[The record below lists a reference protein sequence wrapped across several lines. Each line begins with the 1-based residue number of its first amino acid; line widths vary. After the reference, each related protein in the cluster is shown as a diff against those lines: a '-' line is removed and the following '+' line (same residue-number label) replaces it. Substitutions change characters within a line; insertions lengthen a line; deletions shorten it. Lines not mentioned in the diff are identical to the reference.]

1 MKHNIQIVVR
11 INDINYNLEV
21 FDVESIPITY
31 QISDIND
38 FKNNKSTYSK
48 TIKLPLTDNNKRVLG
63 FITNLYNTANLYSPI
78 SKTPVWITR
87 DNILIFQGVMEY
99 NQVDLTDDSFSV
111 VVYEDNYQLWSL
123 IGDKYLTDLE
133 YSRYDHTISKFDFSP
148 MTQSWTSDYNNGY
161 YYGFVDWYDT
171 TTQNLSNPIYNFKD
185 LKPLWYLKPLVY
197 QIFAENGYAINSTF
211 FDSDYFQN
219 LLVGDG
225 NIGKYLGA
233 MKVQLPIGAT
243 ANSTL
248 QPYQYFGFIMDTSFS
263 TNANDY
269 GSFEQRRYIGDMNAD
284 TILVDALNEYDTL
297 TYTFTADDATSKTF
311 LIDYNLV
318 YGSNLKFRSSVFR
331 EQVPVSGVFQLI
343 SRVDQDF
350 DAYSIQ
356 LRCAKI
362 SPSGSITYGG
372 APSADVI
379 TLGSISTQSS
389 GSLTYSVPNWLGP
402 GTSPLNDNRPTPVS
416 FTFSYSEYKIS
427 GSAQF
432 DFDDNI
438 NTGDTVKFFF
448 QVNYKSKNNLYGPT
462 SSSDTIFLPYLDQYC
477 YAKAVG
483 PNTITK
489 VYKADVTDPTG
500 NIDASNSLPKNVKQT
515 DFLNTVFKT
524 FNLYIEPSKEY
535 NNTFNIEPR
544 DVYYSQVKKVNDWSN
559 KVDIEQPVISSVLSN
574 KQKKINNFTYKP
586 DKDYWNT
593 SYTNNTQRTYGDY
606 IYKLD
611 NYYLEG
617 ENKIELIFSPTPL
630 REFLPTSTTGRLF
643 APQIIQVGSNGSI
656 SPYNG
661 CNIRLLTRNK
671 VNPTSNFNFSGVT
684 YPFYP
689 YVGHTDNPLTP
700 TYDINFAPVSEIY
713 ISNYTITPNNLY
725 NTFWNNT
732 MDALSNPQ
740 AKLLSVY
747 IYLTPTDIQSFRFND
762 LIYLEALGGA
772 TNYWRVNK
780 ITSYDPLKDAP
791 TLVELVE
798 ALDYT
803 LPGVQTINI
812 DNINNGP
819 IQIRPDFNSG
829 VPVRGNRVAS
839 SQDFTNING
848 NKIAVSG
855 ALVNGNDNSLSPGS
869 VIGNPFIT
877 GNNNSVV
884 SSTSN
889 VIGNDNTIMGES
901 IYILGDNNVIG
912 STSSIV
918 RNIFNIGSNNTITSN
933 VSNISLIGSN
943 ITATQSNITY
953 IGSDVVFTTGI
964 PVVNITWTDLTT
976 ILIPGNLLLVGQLY
990 KIDTEGFGVGYD
1002 AGIYLYAI
1010 STNQLDSSGVRV
1022 MYCPREYNSGI
1033 IDPFGNDWLGV
1044 WFSSL
1049 PSVSVGKLCIWG
1061 GRVWSSVTGSIGT
1074 AVDDFNLDAN
1084 WSVIEKNSF
1093 TNGEYTTIQISV
1105 IYDYITNWV
1114 NQQTYNNNVVGT
1126 LNIGLGY
1133 NTCDVTD
1140 WNTNGNISNN
1150 NVPFGIYNN
1159 IYGPTITWNIASLI
1173 KNNLIGNINYNICIQ
1188 EISGNSVSSSITENI
1203 CNSITSNNI
1212 TGGIFNNNII
1222 GSISVNS
1229 NGASGDISYNTNAGS
1244 ILGNSNVG
1252 FITGNNNSGSISSN
1266 SNGSYIL
1273 NNGNNGVIDN
1283 NSNNG
1288 VISFNTNNGAVNTN
1302 DNFVDDIT
1310 QNMNNDSITANTGVS
1325 LTYDIKNNIN
1335 NGFITG
1341 SHIANVTDTIVN
1353 K

>member
-38 FKNNKSTYSK
+38 FKNNKSTFSK

-63 FITNLYNTANLYSPI
+63 FITNLYSTANLYSPI

-133 YSRYDHTISKFDFSP
+133 YSRFDHTISKFDFSP

-211 FDSDYFQN
+211 FNSDYFEN

-233 MKVQLPIGAT
+233 MKVELPIGSQSNA
-243 ANSTL
+243 SL
-248 QPYQYFGFIMDTSFS
+248 QPNQYFGYLMYTSYS
-263 TNANDY
+263 IDANDY
-269 GSFEQRRYIGDMNAD
+269 NSFEQRRYLGDISAD

-297 TYTFTADDATSKTF
+297 TYTFTAADATSKTF
-311 LIDYNLV
+311 IIDYNLA
-318 YGSNLKFRSSVFR
+318 YGSSLKFRSSSFR
-331 EQVPVSGVFQLI
+331 EQSSPAAPGAPPLI
-343 SRVDQDF
+343 SSVDQDF

-356 LRCAKI
+356 LRCARI
-362 SPSGSITYGG
+362 SPGGYISYGG
-372 APSADVI
+372 AASADVI
-379 TLGSISTQSS
+379 TLGSIASS
-389 GSLTYSVPNWLGP
+389 NPGTLTYSVPNWLGP
-402 GTSPLNDNRPTPVS
+402 GTSPTYDYRPTPVS
-416 FTFSYSEYKIS
+416 FTFSYATSIIQ
-427 GSAQF
+427 GSVQF
-432 DFDDNI
+432 TYDDNI
-438 NTGDTVKFFF
+438 NTGDTIKFFF

-462 SSSDTIFLPYLDQYC
+462 SASDTIFIPYLDQYC
-477 YAKAVG
+477 YANAVG

-489 VYKADVTDPTG
+489 VYKPDVTDPTG
-500 NIDASNSLPKNVKQT
+500 NINASTSLPKNVKQT

-559 KVDIEQPVISSVLSN
+559 KVDIDQPIISSILSN
-574 KQKKINNFTYKP
+574 QQKKINNFTYKP

-593 SYTNNTQRTYGDY
+593 TYTNNTQRTYGDY

-643 APQIIQVGSNGSI
+643 APQIVQVGSNGSI

-740 AKLLSVY
+740 AKLLSIY

-780 ITSYDPLKDAP
+780 IVSYDPLKDAP

-798 ALDYT
+798 AFDYT

-848 NKIAVSG
+848 NRIAVSG

-869 VIGNPFIT
+869 VIGNPFIS

-889 VIGNDNTIMGES
+889 IIGNDNTIMGES

-918 RNIFNIGSNNTITSN
+918 SNVFNIGSNNTITSN
-933 VSNISLIGSN
+933 VSNINLIGSN

-953 IGSDVVFTTGI
+953 IGNDVVFSAGT
-964 PVVNITWTDLTT
+964 PAVNITWTDLTT
-976 ILIPGNLLLVGQLY
+976 TLIPGDLLLVGQLY

-1010 STNQLDSSGVRV
+1010 STNELNRNGVRIV
-1022 MYCPREYNSGI
+1022 YTPRDYAPGNVDI
-1033 IDPFGNDWLGV
+1033 FGNYWLGV
-1044 WFSSL
+1044 WNTSSGFVA
-1049 PSVSVGKLCIWG
+1049 SIAVGRLCIWG
-1061 GRVWSSVTGSIGT
+1061 GRVWSNTTGSVGT
-1074 AVDDFNLDAN
+1074 ATDDFNLDAN

-1093 TNGEYTTIQISV
+1093 TNGEYTTIQTSIV
-1105 IYDYITNWV
+1105 YDYVSNWV
-1114 NQQTYNNNVVGT
+1114 TQQTYNNNVVGV
-1126 LNIGLGY
+1126 LNGVLGT
-1133 NTCDVTD
+1133 NPCDITD
-1140 WNTNGNISNN
+1140 WNVPTLFNNI
-1150 NVPFGIYNN
+1150 VPYGIYNN
-1159 IYGPTITWNIASLI
+1159 AYLTIIDNKALLI
-1173 KNNLIGNINYNICIQ
+1173 KNNVDVVGSSVINKNICAVYISDNSCASISYNIN
-1188 EISGNSVSSSITENI
+1188 NSVLNNTNN
-1203 CNSITSNNI
+1203 NSIT
-1212 TGGIFNNNII
+1212 
-1222 GSISVNS
+1222 
-1229 NGASGDISYNTNAGS
+1229 YNTNNGTIVS
-1244 ILGNSNVG
+1244 NSNTG
-1252 FITGNNNSGSISSN
+1252 IITQNNNNGDIDSN
-1266 SNGSYIL
+1266 SNGGNIL
-1273 NNGNNGVIDN
+1273 SNSNSAVITS

-1288 VISFNTNNGAVNTN
+1288 EILSNSNGGSIVNN

-1310 QNMNNDSITANTGVS
+1310 QNMNNGDITNNTGIS
-1325 LTYDIKNNIN
+1325 LTYDITNNIN
-1335 NGFITG
+1335 NGSISG

>member
-11 INDINYNLEV
+11 VNDINYNLEI

-38 FKNNKSTYSK
+38 FKNNKSTFSK
-48 TIKLPLTDNNKRVLG
+48 TIKLPLTDNNKKVLG
-63 FITNLYNTANLYSPI
+63 FISNLYSAANLYSPI
-78 SKTPVWITR
+78 TKTPVWITR

-148 MTQSWTSDYNNGY
+148 MTQSWIGDYNNGY

-211 FDSDYFQN
+211 FNSDYFEN

-248 QPYQYFGFIMDTSFS
+248 QPNQYFG
-263 TNANDY
+263 Y
-269 GSFEQRRYIGDMNAD
+269 GTTEGTTFYPNNWSGLATIYPPSQPIEQRRYIGNMEAD
-284 TILVDALNEYDTL
+284 TIVVDALSEYDAI
-297 TYTFTADDATSKTF
+297 TYTFTAADATSKTF
-311 LIDYNLV
+311 MIDYNLNYGGSVAFNSTTIKNVPPTSAGPGGAIPV
-318 YGSNLKFRSSVFR
+318 YNRFYPYEITLVCR
-331 EQVPVSGVFQLI
+331 
-343 SRVDQDF
+343 
-350 DAYSIQ
+350 
-356 LRCAKI
+356 KI
-362 SPSGSITYGG
+362 SPSGVITYGG
-372 APSADVI
+372 SLAANILTTGTI
-379 TLGSISTQSS
+379 TQTNSGSISFTAS
-389 GSLTYSVPNWLGP
+389 NWNP
-402 GTSPLNDNRPTPVS
+402 GFYTNTPVTYPPVVT
-416 FTFSYSEYKIS
+416 FTASYVDNNIN
-427 GSAQF
+427 GTVQF
-432 DFDDNI
+432 DYDDNI
-438 NTGDTVKFFF
+438 NTGDTVQFYFRA
-448 QVNYKSKNNLYGPT
+448 NYASDNQAWGP
-462 SSSDTIFLPYLDQYC
+462 SGSSDTIYVPILDDHC
-477 YAKAVG
+477 YITAVG

-489 VYKADVTDPTG
+489 VYKSDVTDPTG
-500 NIDASNSLPKNVKQT
+500 NIDASNSLPKNIKQT

-524 FNLYIEPSKEY
+524 FNLYIEPSKEF

-544 DVYYSQVKKVNDWSN
+544 DVYYSQVEKINDWSN
-559 KVDIEQPVISSVLSN
+559 KVDLDQPVVSSILSN
-574 KQKKINNFTYKP
+574 QQKKINNFTYKP

-593 SYTNNTQRTYGDY
+593 SYTNNTQRVYGDY

-643 APQIIQVGSNGSI
+643 APQIINSGPNGSI

-671 VNPTSNFNFSGVT
+671 VNPTSNFFFGNTASSAVT

-747 IYLTPTDIQSFRFND
+747 IYLTPTDIKSFRFND
-762 LIYLEALGGA
+762 LIYLEALGGG

-780 ITSYDPLKDAP
+780 IVSYDPLKDAP

-798 ALDYT
+798 AFDYT

-829 VPVRGNRVAS
+829 VPVRGERTAS

-848 NKIAVSG
+848 NRIAVSG
-855 ALVNGNDNSLSPGS
+855 ALVNGNDNSLSPGAI
-869 VIGNPFIT
+869 IGSPFIT

-889 VIGNDNTIMGES
+889 VIGNDNSIMGES

-918 RNIFNIGSNNTITSN
+918 SNVFNIGSNNQTLGN
-933 VSNISLIGSN
+933 VSNIFMIGSN
-943 ITATQSNITY
+943 IIATQSNTTY
-953 IGSDVVFTTGI
+953 IGSNVIFTAGI
-964 PVVNITWTDLTT
+964 PVNNVTWTELTT
-976 ILIPGNLLLVGQLY
+976 TLIPDNLLAVGQLY
-990 KIDTEGFGVGYD
+990 KIDTEGIGVGYD

-1010 STNQLDSSGVRV
+1010 STNELNRNGIRIV
-1022 MYCPREYNSGI
+1022 YAPRDYAPGN
-1033 IDPFGNDWLGV
+1033 IDGFGNYWLGV
-1044 WFSSL
+1044 WNTSAGFVASIA
-1049 PSVSVGKLCIWG
+1049 VGRLCIWG
-1061 GRVWSSVTGSIGT
+1061 GRVWSNTTGSVGT
-1074 AVDDFNLDAN
+1074 ATNDYNLDAN
-1084 WSVIEKNSF
+1084 WSIIDKNSF
-1093 TNGEYTTIQISV
+1093 TNGEYITIQTSV
-1105 IYDYITNWV
+1105 VYDYISNWV
-1114 NQQTYNNNVVGT
+1114 IQQTYNNNVVGV
-1126 LNIGLGY
+1126 LNFIFSP
-1133 NTCDVTD
+1133 NPCDITD
-1140 WNTNGNISNN
+1140 WNSLKLYNNI
-1150 NVPFGIYNN
+1150 VPFGIYNN
-1159 IYGPTITWNIASLI
+1159 TYVGITYNRAVTI
-1173 KNNLIGNINYNICIQ
+1173 KNNVDTLGTSYINKNICISD
-1188 EISGNSVSSSITENI
+1188 I
-1203 CNSITSNNI
+1203 SNNRCRNILFNINNGILDNDTDSNI
-1212 TGGIFNNNII
+1212 TYNINDGFIFNNTNTGLITQNSNN
-1222 GSISVNS
+1222 GSIV
-1229 NGASGDISYNTNAGS
+1229 
-1244 ILGNSNVG
+1244 
-1252 FITGNNNSGSISSN
+1252 SN
-1266 SNGSYIL
+1266 SNG
-1273 NNGNNGVIDN
+1273 GNIIN

-1288 VISFNTNNGAVNTN
+1288 LISTNKNTGIISANKNNGLISNN
-1302 DNFVDDIT
+1302 SNFVNDIRT
-1310 QNMNNDSITANTGVS
+1310 NMNNGSIFTNTGSTV
-1325 LTYDIKNNIN
+1325 TYDIKTNIN
-1335 NGFITG
+1335 NGSISGAHTADVF
-1341 SHIANVTDTIVN
+1341 DTVVN

>member
-11 INDINYNLEV
+11 VNDINYNLEV

-38 FKNNKSTYSK
+38 FKNNKSTFSK

-78 SKTPVWITR
+78 TKTPVWITR

-99 NQVDLTDDSFSV
+99 NQVDLTEDSFSV

-133 YSRYDHTISKFDFSP
+133 YSRFDHTISKFNFSP

-211 FDSDYFQN
+211 FNSDYFEN

-233 MKVQLPIGAT
+233 MKVQLPVGAT
-243 ANSTL
+243 SNSTL
-248 QPYQYFGFIMDTSFS
+248 QPNQYFG
-263 TNANDY
+263 Y
-269 GSFEQRRYIGDMNAD
+269 GTTEGTIFYPNNWDGYATIYPPSQPIEQRRYIGNMQAD
-284 TILVDALNEYDTL
+284 TIVVDALNEYDTL
-297 TYTFTADDATSKTF
+297 TYTFTAADATSKTF
-311 LIDYNLV
+311 LIDYNLN
-318 YGSNLKFRSSVFR
+318 YGGTITFNSTTVKNVPASSVGPGGAI
-331 EQVPVSGVFQLI
+331 PVFNTFYPYEITLVC
-343 SRVDQDF
+343 R
-350 DAYSIQ
+350 
-356 LRCAKI
+356 KI
-362 SPSGSITYGG
+362 SPSGVITYGG
-372 APSADVI
+372 AVAANILTTGTIIQNNTGVI
-379 TLGSISTQSS
+379 
-389 GSLTYSVPNWLGP
+389 
-402 GTSPLNDNRPTPVS
+402 S
-416 FTFSYSEYKIS
+416 FTASNWNPGPWPDTTTFYPPVVTFTVNYVDNNIS
-427 GSAQF
+427 GSVQF
-432 DFDDNI
+432 DYDDNI
-438 NTGDTVKFFF
+438 NTGDTVQFYFRA
-448 QVNYKSKNNLYGPT
+448 NYSSNNQAWGPD
-462 SSSDTIFLPYLDQYC
+462 SAYDTIYVPILDDHC
-477 YAKAVG
+477 YITAVG

-489 VYKADVTDPTG
+489 VYKSDVTDPTG
-500 NIDASNSLPKNVKQT
+500 NINASTSLPKNVKQT

-524 FNLYIEPSKEY
+524 FNLYIEPSKEL

-544 DVYYSQVKKVNDWSN
+544 DVYYSQVEKINDWSN
-559 KVDIEQPVISSVLSN
+559 KVDIDQPIISSILSN
-574 KQKKINNFTYKP
+574 QQKKINNFTYKP

-643 APQIIQVGSNGSI
+643 APQIVQVGSNGSI

-762 LIYLEALGGA
+762 LIYLEALGGG

-780 ITSYDPLKDAP
+780 IVSYDPLKDAP

-798 ALDYT
+798 AFDYT
-803 LPGVQTINI
+803 LPGVQTIDI

-829 VPVRGNRVAS
+829 VPVRGERTAS

-848 NKIAVSG
+848 NRIAVSG
-855 ALVNGNDNSLSPGS
+855 ALVNGNDNSLSPGTI
-869 VIGNPFIT
+869 IGSPFIS

-918 RNIFNIGSNNTITSN
+918 SNVFNIGSNNTITSN
-933 VSNISLIGSN
+933 VSNINLIGSN

-953 IGSDVVFTTGI
+953 IGNDVVFSAGT
-964 PVVNITWTDLTT
+964 PAVNITWTELTT
-976 ILIPGNLLLVGQLY
+976 TLIPGNLLLVGQLY
-990 KIDTEGFGVGYD
+990 KIDTEGSGVSYD
-1002 AGIYLYAI
+1002 AGIYAYAI
-1010 STNQLDSSGVRV
+1010 STNELNRNGIRIV
-1022 MYCPREYNSGI
+1022 YTPREYAPGSVDI
-1033 IDPFGNDWLGV
+1033 FGNYWLGV
-1044 WFSSL
+1044 WNTSAGFVASIA
-1049 PSVSVGKLCIWG
+1049 VGRLCIWG
-1061 GRVWSSVTGSIGT
+1061 GRVWSNTTGSVGT
-1074 AVDDFNLDAN
+1074 ATDDFNLDVN
-1084 WSVIEKNSF
+1084 WSIIDKNSF
-1093 TNGEYTTIQISV
+1093 TNEEYITIQTSV
-1105 IYDYITNWV
+1105 IYDYVSNWV
-1114 NQQTYNNNVVGT
+1114 IQQTYNNNVVGV
-1126 LNIGLGY
+1126 LNGVLFP
-1133 NTCDVTD
+1133 NPCDITD
-1140 WNTNGNISNN
+1140 WNMVTFYNNIS
-1150 NVPFGIYNN
+1150 PSGIYNN
-1159 IYGPTITWNIASLI
+1159 AYLTIIRNRATLI
-1173 KNNLIGNINYNICIQ
+1173 KNNVDVVGSSVINNNICVGQISDNSCASISYNINN
-1188 EISGNSVSSSITENI
+1188 GVLFNTNN
-1203 CNSITSNNI
+1203 NSIT
-1212 TGGIFNNNII
+1212 
-1222 GSISVNS
+1222 
-1229 NGASGDISYNTNAGS
+1229 YNTNNGAVVS
-1244 ILGNSNVG
+1244 NSNTG
-1252 FITGNNNSGSISSN
+1252 IITNNNNNGDISSN
-1266 SNGSYIL
+1266 SNGGFIL
-1273 NNGNNGVIDN
+1273 SNSNSSVITT

-1288 VISFNTNNGAVNTN
+1288 DILSNSNGGSIAIN

-1310 QNMNNDSITANTGVS
+1310 QNMNNGDISNNTGIT

-1335 NGFITG
+1335 NGSISG